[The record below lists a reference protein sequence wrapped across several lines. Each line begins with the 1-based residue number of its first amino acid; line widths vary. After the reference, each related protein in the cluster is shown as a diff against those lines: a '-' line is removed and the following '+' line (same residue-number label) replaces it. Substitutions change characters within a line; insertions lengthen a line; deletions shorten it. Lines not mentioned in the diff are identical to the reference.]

1 MTNLF
6 TYGSLMCSDIMFR
19 VAGGKTDSTQ
29 ATLNNFFRSKM
40 HNEEYP
46 GIIARPKATVP
57 GVLYF
62 HLSAEAIQRLDDFE
76 GEMYQRQ
83 QVEVIAEDFV
93 LVTAMT
99 YVIKD
104 RYRHFL
110 TDKEWSFNE
119 FLAVGKIKFE
129 KTYFGFQEL

>member
-1 MTNLF
+1 MTNIF
-6 TYGSLMCSDIMFR
+6 TYGSLMCGDIMFR

-40 HNEEYP
+40 RNEEYP
-46 GIIARPKATVP
+46 GIIAKPEATVP

-62 HLSAEAIQRLDDFE
+62 NLPAEAIERLDVFE

-83 QVEVIAEDFV
+83 QVEVIAEDHGP
-93 LVTAMT
+93 VTAMT
-99 YVIKD
+99 YVIKPE
-104 RYRHFL
+104 YRHVL
-110 TDKEWSFNE
+110 TGREWSFSE

-129 KTYFGFQEL
+129 KSYFGFQEF